1 MPGTIS
7 RFLTMMN
14 RTKSKRTKF
23 ANNRGYSS
31 SSSNDSSFCSD
42 SDSSSDDSRPEEE
55 EEDLFGKKT
64 SSYFG
69 TSKKKTSKKSTNPK
83 KVPQRTCTVQC
94 SSKLGSKHMYNEDTY
109 LATFDIAAAT
119 KRTDAKNSTL
129 IHTSAHCPH
138 TYTHIYTLPSL

>member
-7 RFLTMMN
+7 RFLKMMN
-14 RTKSKRTKF
+14 RTKKRAEF

-55 EEDLFGKKT
+55 EEDLFGEKT

-69 TSKKKTSKKSTNPK
+69 SSKKKTSKKSSNPK
-83 KVPQRTCTVQC
+83 NVRQRTCTVQC

-129 IHTSAHCPH
+129 IQTSDRYPH
-138 TYTHIYTLPSL
+138 TYTIIYIH